1 MKNRLSAFPFKKWH
15 FKPVRKIRGNARSA
29 AGESKSGDGNM
40 ANEAMEQQAQLT
52 ITTQTHNVV
61 VNINGNSVSL
71 ATADGIDAAVEDMVG
86 VEMNPGMLLTQLQS
100 YGCNLLASDDDLVE
114 CEKTCGLMKNMDLE
128 NDVYLQMSQCAS
140 ALEFCSST
148 WNKELSP
155 SQVGLLARESTVYN
169 AVDES
174 FDYECISAEMDKIS
188 RTYKWTPDLGE
199 IQGAGKANAKFTNV
213 VGNQYGTRPGF
224 DNSIRPGEESHIE
237 LIETMKSR
245 ITPETYKRARR
256 THGTFARTIYTMLKL
271 IKPLSLTKQE

>member
-1 MKNRLSAFPFKKWH
+1 M
-15 FKPVRKIRGNARSA
+15 
-29 AGESKSGDGNM
+29 
-40 ANEAMEQQAQLT
+40 
-52 ITTQTHNVV
+52 V

-71 ATADGIDAAVEDMVG
+71 ATAEGIDAAVEDMVG

-188 RTYKWTPDLGE
+188 QRTSGPQTWERSKGPE
-199 IQGAGKANAKFTNV
+199 
-213 VGNQYGTRPGF
+213 RPMP
-224 DNSIRPGEESHIE
+224 S
-237 LIETMKSR
+237 SR
-245 ITPETYKRARR
+245 MWLAISMGRVLA
-256 THGTFARTIYTMLKL
+256 
-271 IKPLSLTKQE
+271 LTTA